1 MLSLISASSLGES
14 MREAL
19 LPENVKFFGL
29 GVNPSFYTS
38 LIVAGVLI
46 LFAIVMRIFV
56 IPRFKDVPGKLQ
68 SALESIV
75 LMFDKMNEENSYAR
89 AFMGAYVFSAAAY
102 IFLGTMVELIGLRP
116 AMADINACLALSV
129 STFIL
134 IVVFGAKTRK
144 VKGALGALKDLTLP
158 VSMSFRLFGSISS
171 GLLVTELVYSFIFLS
186 FGLPVIVGVLFTC
199 FHALIQ
205 AYVFAILSSLF
216 VGEAAAMPAIKQPVA
231 DINEENGATRSP
243 EEK

>member
-1 MLSLISASSLGES
+1 MTFVLNASLGEA

-19 LPENVKFFGL
+19 LPENVNFLGL
-29 GVNPSFYTS
+29 QVNPSFYTS
-38 LIVAGVLI
+38 LIVAGILI
-46 LFAIVMRIFV
+46 LFAVIMRVFV

-68 SALESIV
+68 SVLESIV
-75 LMFDKMNEENSYAR
+75 LMFDKMNEENSDTR

-102 IFLGTMVELIGLRP
+102 IFLGTMVELFGLRP
-116 AMADINACLALSV
+116 VMGDLNACLALSV
-129 STFIL
+129 TTFLMIM
-134 IVVFGAKTRK
+134 IFGARAKG

-171 GLLVTELVYSFIFLS
+171 GLMVTELVYSFLYLS

-216 VGEAAAMPAIKQPVA
+216 VGEAAVPSAKKVKIKREGSEPKLA
-231 DINEENGATRSP
+231 PKE
-243 EEK
+243 

>member
-1 MLSLISASSLGES
+1 MSFLLNASLGES

-19 LPENVKFFGL
+19 LPENVSFFGL
-29 GVNPSFYTS
+29 QVNPSFYTS

-46 LFAIVMRIFV
+46 LFAIVMRVFV
-56 IPRFKDVPGKLQ
+56 IPRFTDVPGKLQ

-75 LMFDKMNEENSYAR
+75 LMFDKMNEENSYTR
-89 AFMGAYVFSAAAY
+89 AFLGAYVFSAAAY

-116 AMADINACLALSV
+116 AMGDINACLALSV
-129 STFIL
+129 STFLL
-134 IVVFGAKTRK
+134 IVFFGAKTK
-144 VKGALGALKDLTLP
+144 GVKGALLSLKDLTLP
-158 VSMSFRLFGSISS
+158 ISMAFRLFGSIAS
-171 GLLVTELVYSFIFLS
+171 GLMVTELVYHFIFLS

-216 VGEAAAMPAIKQPVA
+216 VGEAAASSALPMPSA
-231 DINEENGATRSP
+231 DKVEESGDPASP
-243 EEK
+243 KE

>member
-1 MLSLISASSLGES
+1 MTFVLNASLGEA

-19 LPENVKFFGL
+19 LPENVNFLGL
-29 GVNPSFYTS
+29 QVNPSFYTS
-38 LIVAGVLI
+38 LIVAGILI
-46 LFAIVMRIFV
+46 LFAVIMRIFV

-75 LMFDKMNEENSYAR
+75 LMFDKMNEENSDTR

-102 IFLGTMVELIGLRP
+102 IFLGTMVELFGLRP
-116 AMADINACLALSV
+116 VMGDLNACLALSV
-129 STFIL
+129 TTFLMIM
-134 IVVFGAKTRK
+134 VFGARANGA
-144 VKGALGALKDLTLP
+144 KGALGALKNLTLP

-171 GLLVTELVYSFIFLS
+171 GLMVTELVYSFLYLS

-216 VGEAAAMPAIKQPVA
+216 VGEAAVPSAKKVKIKR
-231 DINEENGATRSP
+231 EGSEP
-243 EEK
+243 ELAPKE

>member
-1 MLSLISASSLGES
+1 MSFLLNASLGDA
-14 MREAL
+14 MKEAL
-19 LPENVKFFGL
+19 LPENVDFLGL

-46 LFAIVMRIFV
+46 LFAVAIRVFA
-56 IPRFKDVPGKLQ
+56 IPRFKDVPGPLQ
-68 SALESIV
+68 SVLESIV
-75 LMFDKMNEENSYAR
+75 LMFDKMNEENDDTR
-89 AFMGAYVFSAAAY
+89 AFMGAYVFSAALY

-116 AMADINACLALSV
+116 VMGDLNACLALSV
-129 STFIL
+129 STFLL
-134 IVVFGAKTRK
+134 IVVFSAKVK
-144 VKGALGALKDLTLP
+144 GPKGALGALKDLTLP

-171 GLLVTELVYSFIFLS
+171 GLMITELVYYYLYLS

-216 VGEAAAMPAIKQPVA
+216 VGEAAVPSVKKAKMNKGSDEPNLAAK
-231 DINEENGATRSP
+231 E
-243 EEK
+243 

>member
-1 MLSLISASSLGES
+1 MTFLLNASLGEA

-19 LPENVKFFGL
+19 LPENVNFLGL

-46 LFAIVMRIFV
+46 LLAVAMRVFV
-56 IPRFKDVPGKLQ
+56 IPRFKDVPGKVQ
-68 SALESIV
+68 SVLESIV
-75 LMFDKMNEENSYAR
+75 LMFDKMNEENSYTR

-116 AMADINACLALSV
+116 VMADLNACLALSV
-129 STFIL
+129 STFIM
-134 IVVFGAKTRK
+134 IVVFGSRAKG

-171 GLLVTELVYSFIFLS
+171 GLMVTELVYSYLFLS

-216 VGEAAAMPAIKQPVA
+216 VGEAAVPSAKKVKIQK
-231 DINEENGATRSP
+231 EGSEP
-243 EEK
+243 ELASKE

>member
-1 MLSLISASSLGES
+1 MTFVLNASLGEA

-19 LPENVKFFGL
+19 LPENVNFLGL
-29 GVNPSFYTS
+29 QVNPSFYTS
-38 LIVAGVLI
+38 LIVAGILI
-46 LFAIVMRIFV
+46 LFSVIMRIFV

-75 LMFDKMNEENSYAR
+75 LMFDKMNEENSDTR

-102 IFLGTMVELIGLRP
+102 IFLGTMVELFGLRP
-116 AMADINACLALSV
+116 VMGDLNACLALSV
-129 STFIL
+129 TTFLMIM
-134 IVVFGAKTRK
+134 VFGARANGA
-144 VKGALGALKDLTLP
+144 KGALGALKNLTLP

-171 GLLVTELVYSFIFLS
+171 GLMVTELVYSFLYLS

-216 VGEAAAMPAIKQPVA
+216 VGEAAVPSAKKVKIKREGSEPKLA
-231 DINEENGATRSP
+231 PKE
-243 EEK
+243 

>member
-1 MLSLISASSLGES
+1 MLSLLGAASLGES

-19 LPENVKFFGL
+19 LPDNVHFLGL

-46 LFAIVMRIFV
+46 LFAVIMRLFV
-56 IPRFKDVPGKLQ
+56 IPHFTDVPGRLQ
-68 SALESIV
+68 SVLESIV
-75 LMFDKMNEENSYAR
+75 LMFDKMNEENSATR

-129 STFIL
+129 STFIM
-134 IVVFGAKTRK
+134 IVAFGWRTRR
-144 VKGALGALKDLTLP
+144 VRGALGALKDLTLP
-158 VSMSFRLFGSISS
+158 ISMSFRLFGSISS
-171 GLLVTELVYSFIFLS
+171 GLLVTELVYHFLFLS

-216 VGEAAAMPAIKQPVA
+216 VGEAAVLPMPKAEAVAIK
-231 DINEENGATRSP
+231 EENGLTDSP
-243 EEK
+243 KE

>member
-1 MLSLISASSLGES
+1 MFLLGAASLGES

-19 LPENVKFFGL
+19 LPENVNFFGL

-46 LFAIVMRIFV
+46 VFAIVMRVFV
-56 IPRFKDVPGKLQ
+56 IPRFTDVPGKLQ
-68 SALESIV
+68 SVLESIV
-75 LMFDKMNEENSYAR
+75 LMFDKMNEENSYTR

-129 STFIL
+129 STFIM
-134 IVVFGAKTRK
+134 IVVFGAKARGA
-144 VKGALGALKDLTLP
+144 KGALGALKDVTLP
-158 VSMSFRLFGSISS
+158 ISMSFRLFGSISS
-171 GLLVTELVYSFIFLS
+171 GLLVTELVYHYIFLS

-205 AYVFAILSSLF
+205 AYVFSILSSLF
-216 VGEAAAMPAIKQPVA
+216 VGEAAAVPVLDAPAA
-231 DINEENGATRSP
+231 DIAEEQGETPAP
-243 EEK
+243 KE

>member
-1 MLSLISASSLGES
+1 MTFVLNASLGEA

-19 LPENVKFFGL
+19 LPENVNFLGL
-29 GVNPSFYTS
+29 QVNPSFYTS
-38 LIVAGVLI
+38 LIVAGILI
-46 LFAIVMRIFV
+46 LFAVIMRIFV

-75 LMFDKMNEENSYAR
+75 LMFDKMNEENSDTR

-102 IFLGTMVELIGLRP
+102 IFLGTMVELFGLRP
-116 AMADINACLALSV
+116 VMGDLNACLALSV
-129 STFIL
+129 TTFLMIM
-134 IVVFGAKTRK
+134 VFGARANGA
-144 VKGALGALKDLTLP
+144 KGALGALKDLTLP

-171 GLLVTELVYSFIFLS
+171 GLMVTELVYSFLYLS

-216 VGEAAAMPAIKQPVA
+216 VGEAAVPSAKKVKIQR
-231 DINEENGATRSP
+231 EGSEP
-243 EEK
+243 ELAPKE

>member
-1 MLSLISASSLGES
+1 MSFLLNASLGEA
-14 MREAL
+14 MKEAL
-19 LPENVKFFGL
+19 LPENVDFLGL

-46 LFAIVMRIFV
+46 LLAVVVRVFV
-56 IPRFKDVPGKLQ
+56 VPRFKDVPGPLQ
-68 SALESIV
+68 TVLESIV
-75 LMFDKMNEENSYAR
+75 LMFDKMNEENDSTR
-89 AFMGAYVFSAAAY
+89 AFMGAYVFSAALY

-116 AMADINACLALSV
+116 VMGDLNACLALSV
-129 STFIL
+129 STFLL
-134 IVVFGAKTRK
+134 IVVFSARAKGP
-144 VKGALGALKDLTLP
+144 KGALGALKDLTLP

-171 GLLVTELVYSFIFLS
+171 GLMVTELVYYFLFLS

-216 VGEAAAMPAIKQPVA
+216 VGEAAVPSAKQ
-231 DINEENGATRSP
+231 ATISTNSDEP
-243 EEK
+243 DLAAKE

>member
-1 MLSLISASSLGES
+1 MLYLISASLGEK

-19 LPENVKFFGL
+19 LPENVHFFGL

-38 LIVAGVLI
+38 LIVSGVLI
-46 LFAIVMRIFV
+46 LFAILVRVFA
-56 IPRFKDVPGKLQ
+56 IPRFKEVPGRFQ
-68 SALESIV
+68 SFLESIV
-75 LMFDKMNEENSYAR
+75 SMFDSMNAENSGTR

-116 AMADINACLALSV
+116 VMGDLNACVALALF
-129 STFIL
+129 TYLL
-134 IVVFGAKTRK
+134 IFFFAIKANGA
-144 VKGALGALKDLTLP
+144 KGALGALKDVTVP
-158 VSMSFRLFGSISS
+158 ISMSFRLFGSISS
-171 GLLVTELVYSFIFLS
+171 GLLITELVYNYIFLS

-216 VGEAAAMPAIKQPVA
+216 VGEAAVPSARKQNKKNKTESGEKVA
-231 DINEENGATRSP
+231 
-243 EEK
+243 

>member
-1 MLSLISASSLGES
+1 MSFLLNASLGES

-19 LPENVKFFGL
+19 LPENVSFFGL
-29 GVNPSFYTS
+29 QVNPSFYTS

-46 LFAIVMRIFV
+46 LFAIVMRVFV
-56 IPRFKDVPGKLQ
+56 IPRFTDVPGKLQ

-75 LMFDKMNEENSYAR
+75 LMFDKMNEENSYTR
-89 AFMGAYVFSAAAY
+89 AFMGAFVFSAAAY

-116 AMADINACLALSV
+116 VMGDINSCLALSV
-129 STFIL
+129 STFIM
-134 IVVFGAKTRK
+134 IVVFSAKT
-144 VKGALGALKDLTLP
+144 KGPKGVLGALKDITLP
-158 VSMSFRLFGSISS
+158 VSMSFRLFGSIAS
-171 GLLVTELVYSFIFLS
+171 GLMVTELVYHFIFLS

-216 VGEAAAMPAIKQPVA
+216 VGEAAAPSALPMPSADKVEESGDPV
-231 DINEENGATRSP
+231 SP
-243 EEK
+243 KE

>member
-1 MLSLISASSLGES
+1 MTFVLNASLGEA

-19 LPENVKFFGL
+19 LPENVNFLGL
-29 GVNPSFYTS
+29 QVNPSFYTS
-38 LIVAGVLI
+38 LIVAGILI
-46 LFAIVMRIFV
+46 LFAVIMRIFV

-75 LMFDKMNEENSYAR
+75 LMFDKMNEENSDTR

-102 IFLGTMVELIGLRP
+102 IFLGTMVELFGLRP
-116 AMADINACLALSV
+116 VMGDLNACLALSV
-129 STFIL
+129 TTFLMIM
-134 IVVFGAKTRK
+134 IFGARAKGA
-144 VKGALGALKDLTLP
+144 KGALGALKDLTLP

-171 GLLVTELVYSFIFLS
+171 GLMVTELVYSFLYLS

-216 VGEAAAMPAIKQPVA
+216 VGEAAVPSAKKVKIKREGSEPKLA
-231 DINEENGATRSP
+231 PKE
-243 EEK
+243 

>member
-1 MLSLISASSLGES
+1 MTFLLNASLGEA

-19 LPENVKFFGL
+19 LPENVNFLGL

-46 LFAIVMRIFV
+46 LLAVAMSVFV
-56 IPRFKDVPGKLQ
+56 IPRFKDVPGKVQ
-68 SALESIV
+68 SVLESIV
-75 LMFDKMNEENSYAR
+75 LMFDKMNEENFYTR

-116 AMADINACLALSV
+116 VMADLNACLALSV
-129 STFIL
+129 STFIM
-134 IVVFGAKTRK
+134 IVVFGSRAKG

-171 GLLVTELVYSFIFLS
+171 GLMVTELVYSYLFLS

-216 VGEAAAMPAIKQPVA
+216 VGEAAVPSAKKVKIQKEGS
-231 DINEENGATRSP
+231 DP
-243 EEK
+243 ELAPKE

>member
-1 MLSLISASSLGES
+1 MSFLLNASLGDA
-14 MREAL
+14 MKEAL
-19 LPENVKFFGL
+19 LPENVDFLGL

-46 LFAIVMRIFV
+46 LLAVLVRVFA
-56 IPRFKDVPGKLQ
+56 IPRFKDVPGRLQ
-68 SALESIV
+68 SVLESIV
-75 LMFDKMNEENSYAR
+75 LMFDKMNEENDTSR

-116 AMADINACLALSV
+116 VMGDLNACLALSV
-129 STFIL
+129 CTFFL
-134 IVVFGAKTRK
+134 IAIFGAK
-144 VKGALGALKDLTLP
+144 VNGPKGALGALKDRTLP

-171 GLLVTELVYSFIFLS
+171 GLMVTELVYHYLFLS

-216 VGEAAAMPAIKQPVA
+216 VGEAAVPSAKKAKIKTKSGDRAVA
-231 DINEENGATRSP
+231 AKE
-243 EEK
+243 

>member
-1 MLSLISASSLGES
+1 MEYLFGAASLGES

-19 LPENVKFFGL
+19 LPDNVSFFGL

-46 LFAIVMRIFV
+46 LFAVVMRLFV
-56 IPRFKDVPGKLQ
+56 IPRFTDVPGKLQ
-68 SALESIV
+68 SVLESIV
-75 LMFDKMNEENSYAR
+75 LMFDKMNEENSATR

-134 IVVFGAKTRK
+134 IVAFGAKTRK
-144 VKGALGALKDLTLP
+144 AKGALGALKDLTLP
-158 VSMSFRLFGSISS
+158 ISMSFRLFGSISS
-171 GLLVTELVYSFIFLS
+171 GLLVTELVYNYIYLS
-186 FGLPVIVGVLFTC
+186 IGLPVIVGVLFTC

-216 VGEAAAMPAIKQPVA
+216 VGEAAVTPLPKPEAPAV
-231 DINEENGATRSP
+231 EENGATDSP
-243 EEK
+243 KE

>member
-1 MLSLISASSLGES
+1 MVSLLGASSLGES

-19 LPENVKFFGL
+19 LPENVNFLGL

-46 LFAIVMRIFV
+46 LLAVVMRIFV

-68 SALESIV
+68 SVLESIV
-75 LMFDKMNEENSYAR
+75 LMFDKMNEEHASTR

-129 STFIL
+129 STFVL
-134 IVVFGAKTRK
+134 IVVFGAKARK
-144 VKGALGALKDLTLP
+144 AKGALGALKDLTLP

-171 GLLVTELVYSFIFLS
+171 GLLVTELVYSYIFLS

-216 VGEAAAMPAIKQPVA
+216 VGEAAALPAVKMPAA
-231 DINEENGATRSP
+231 DITEGDGATDSLK
-243 EEK
+243 E

>member
-1 MLSLISASSLGES
+1 MTLLLNASLGEA
-14 MREAL
+14 MKEAL
-19 LPENVKFFGL
+19 LPENVNFLGL

-38 LIVAGVLI
+38 LIVAGALI
-46 LFAIVMRIFV
+46 LFAIVMRLFV

-75 LMFDKMNEENSYAR
+75 LMFDKMNEENSYTR
-89 AFMGAYVFSAAAY
+89 AFMGAYVFSAALY

-116 AMADINACLALSV
+116 VMGDLNACLALSV
-129 STFIL
+129 STFL
-134 IVVFGAKTRK
+134 CIVVFSARAKGP
-144 VKGALGALKDLTLP
+144 VGALGALKDLTLP

-171 GLLVTELVYSFIFLS
+171 GLMVTELVYHFLFLS

-216 VGEAAAMPAIKQPVA
+216 VGEAAVPSAKKAKNFVESGETDLA
-231 DINEENGATRSP
+231 VKE
-243 EEK
+243 

>member
-1 MLSLISASSLGES
+1 MSILLSATSLGEK

-19 LPENVKFFGL
+19 LPENVDFLGL
-29 GVNPSFYTS
+29 GVNPGFYTS

-46 LFAIVMRIFV
+46 LLAVLIRIFV
-56 IPRFKDVPGKLQ
+56 IPRFKDVPGKFQ
-68 SALESIV
+68 SCLESIV
-75 LMFDKMNEENSYAR
+75 LMFDKMNEENSYTR

-102 IFLGTMVELIGLRP
+102 IFLGTMVELTGLRP
-116 AMADINACLALSV
+116 VMADLNACLALSV
-129 STFIL
+129 TTFGM
-134 IVVFGAKTRK
+134 IVFFGGRAKGA
-144 VKGALGALKDLTLP
+144 KGALGALKDLTLP

-171 GLLVTELVYSFIFLS
+171 GLLVTELVYNFIFLS

-216 VGEAAAMPAIKQPVA
+216 VGEAAVPSVKKVKSVKQGGETELAPK
-231 DINEENGATRSP
+231 E
-243 EEK
+243 

>member
-1 MLSLISASSLGES
+1 MVSLLGASSLGES

-19 LPENVKFFGL
+19 LPENVNFLGL

-46 LFAIVMRIFV
+46 LLAVVMRIFG
-56 IPRFKDVPGKLQ
+56 IPGVKDVPGKLQ
-68 SALESIV
+68 SVLESIV
-75 LMFDKMNEENSYAR
+75 LMFDKMNEEHASTR

-129 STFIL
+129 STFVL
-134 IVVFGAKTRK
+134 IVVFGAKARK
-144 VKGALGALKDLTLP
+144 AKGALGALKDLTLP

-171 GLLVTELVYSFIFLS
+171 GLLVTELVYSYIFLS

-216 VGEAAAMPAIKQPVA
+216 VGEAAALPAVKMPAA
-231 DINEENGATRSP
+231 DITEGDGATDSLK
-243 EEK
+243 E

>member
-1 MLSLISASSLGES
+1 MLSLLSSTSLGQV

-19 LPENVKFFGL
+19 LPENVNFLGL

-46 LFAIVMRIFV
+46 IFAIVMRIFV

-68 SALESIV
+68 SCLESIV
-75 LMFDKMNEENSYAR
+75 LMFDKMNEEHSSTR
-89 AFMGAYVFSAAAY
+89 AFMGAYVFSAALY

-116 AMADINACLALSV
+116 VMGDINACLALSV
-129 STFIL
+129 CTFL
-134 IVVFGAKTRK
+134 MIVVFGAKAK
-144 VKGALGALKDLTLP
+144 GPKGAVAALKDLTLP

-171 GLLVTELVYSFIFLS
+171 GLMVTELVYHYIFLS

-216 VGEAAAMPAIKQPVA
+216 VGEAAVPSATKVKKHKEG
-231 DINEENGATRSP
+231 NEQELAS
-243 EEK
+243 EE

>member
-1 MLSLISASSLGES
+1 MVSLLGASSLGES

-19 LPENVKFFGL
+19 LPENVNFLGL

-46 LFAIVMRIFV
+46 LLAVVMRIFV

-68 SALESIV
+68 SVLESIV
-75 LMFDKMNEENSYAR
+75 LMFDKMNEEHASTR

-129 STFIL
+129 STFVL
-134 IVVFGAKTRK
+134 IVVFGAKARK
-144 VKGALGALKDLTLP
+144 AKGALGALKDLTLP

-171 GLLVTELVYSFIFLS
+171 GLLVTELVYSYIFLS

-216 VGEAAAMPAIKQPVA
+216 VGEAAALPAVKMPAA
-231 DINEENGATRSP
+231 DITEGDGASDSLK
-243 EEK
+243 E

>member
-1 MLSLISASSLGES
+1 MSFVLNASLGEA

-19 LPENVKFFGL
+19 LPENVNFLGL
-29 GVNPSFYTS
+29 QVNPSFYTS
-38 LIVAGVLI
+38 LIVAGILI
-46 LFAIVMRIFV
+46 LFAVIMRIFV

-75 LMFDKMNEENSYAR
+75 LMFDKMNEENSDTR

-102 IFLGTMVELIGLRP
+102 IFLGTMVELFGLRP
-116 AMADINACLALSV
+116 VMGDLNACLALSV
-129 STFIL
+129 TTFLMIM
-134 IVVFGAKTRK
+134 VFGARANGA
-144 VKGALGALKDLTLP
+144 KGALGALKNLTLP

-171 GLLVTELVYSFIFLS
+171 GLMVTELVYSFLYLS

-216 VGEAAAMPAIKQPVA
+216 VGEAAVPSAKKVKIKR
-231 DINEENGATRSP
+231 EGSEP
-243 EEK
+243 ELAPKE

>member
-1 MLSLISASSLGES
+1 MVSLLGASSLGAS

-19 LPENVKFFGL
+19 LPENVNFLGL

-46 LFAIVMRIFV
+46 LLAVVMRIFV

-68 SALESIV
+68 SVLESIV
-75 LMFDKMNEENSYAR
+75 LMFDKMNEEHASTR

-129 STFIL
+129 STFVL
-134 IVVFGAKTRK
+134 IVVFGAKARK
-144 VKGALGALKDLTLP
+144 AKGALGALKDLTLP

-171 GLLVTELVYSFIFLS
+171 GLLVTELVYSYIFLS

-216 VGEAAAMPAIKQPVA
+216 VGEAAALPAVKMPAA
-231 DINEENGATRSP
+231 DITEGDGATDSLK
-243 EEK
+243 E